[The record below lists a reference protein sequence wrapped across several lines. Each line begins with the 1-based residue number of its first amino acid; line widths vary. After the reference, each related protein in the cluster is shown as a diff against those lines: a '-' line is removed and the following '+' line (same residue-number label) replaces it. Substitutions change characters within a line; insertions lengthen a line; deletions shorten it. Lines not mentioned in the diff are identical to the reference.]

1 MQYDSIY
8 VYQSYHVMRYICITC
23 STMLR
28 FRYTIYKCKYLR
40 HIYLFGRCNLNKTI
54 FVYQPFGVL
63 PSPQRRY
70 VLDIYINTMCKITTN
85 YTFMYIQT
93 ISPLPPKG
101 RVTFNH
107 CTYVSRSMAPPRVSK
122 GRFLLP
128 FIRYKVGQ

>member
-70 VLDIYINTMCKITTN
+70 VLDIYINTICKITTN

-93 ISPLPPKG
+93 ISSLPPKG
-101 RVTFNH
+101 RVTWITELMSPGPWLLQE
-107 CTYVSRSMAPPRVSK
+107 CQK
-122 GRFLLP
+122 GDFYCLL
-128 FIRYKVGQ
+128 